1 MQHPFHFYVYRKG
14 LFYEKGDIF
23 EGKSSEPNSLIKE
36 IIDIEGQK
44 VIVKNALE
52 GQVVA
57 SPLIKRNEIKS
68 KEDFLKSSSHPR

>member
-1 MQHPFHFYVYRKG
+1 MYIAASFPFFVYIERNYFMK
-14 LFYEKGDIF
+14 KGDIF
-23 EGKSSEPNSLIKE
+23 EGKVIRIEFPNKG

-44 VIVKNALE
+44 VIVKKY
-52 GQVVA
+52 A